1 MWTWLGWLA
10 LLAAAA
16 LGYWYAR
23 QRTEGGATRRPEE
36 IAQERS
42 RLVSAIVVGVVG
54 LLLLA
59 IGSQA
64 RPTLKLTYA
73 TDFQKDPQWL
83 KVGGDDRVGWDASSG
98 RYHAKLEVGSGH
110 YACVPVDWDANAFRA
125 EWDMTVTA
133 LPEKPVGAAKAMSV
147 IAVGLCDGSISNIED
162 TDHVGGSTIQ
172 ATFTPDDIH
181 LRTSDTN
188 LIVRSDSMKLRGARE
203 GVKVE
208 MGKTY
213 HCVLGYEDATD
224 TAALQV
230 SEAGSTSPLV
240 SLQVPDLRDFSPNV
254 SYLSITVKGYNRF
267 KPEKQTSEC
276 YIDNVR
282 FYQP

>member
-23 QRTEGGATRRPEE
+23 QRTEGGGTRRPEQA
-36 IAQERS
+36 AQERS

-54 LLLLA
+54 LLFLT

-64 RPTLKLTYA
+64 RPKLRQTYA

-83 KVGGDDRVGWDASSG
+83 KAGGDDRVAWDPSSG

-125 EWDMTVTA
+125 EWDMTLTA
-133 LPEKPVGAAKAMSV
+133 LPQKQVGAATAKSV
-147 IAVGLCDGSISNIED
+147 IAIGLCDGSVSNIED

-172 ATFTPDDIH
+172 ATFTPDDIY

-188 LIVRSDSMKLRGARE
+188 LIVRSDSMKLRSTP
-203 GVKVE
+203 GVKPQL
-208 MGKTY
+208 GKTY

-224 TAALQV
+224 AATLQV
-230 SEAGSTSPLV
+230 SEAGSTTPLV
-240 SLQVPDLRDFSPNV
+240 SLQVPDLRDFSPNM
-254 SYLSITVKGYNRF
+254 SYLAITVKGYNRF
-267 KPEKQTSEC
+267 KPEKLKSEC

>member
-36 IAQERS
+36 VAQERS
-42 RLVSAIVVGVVG
+42 RLVSAIVVGVLGV
-54 LLLLA
+54 LFLA

-64 RPTLKLTYA
+64 RPALKLTHNW
-73 TDFQKDPQWL
+73 DFQKDPQWL
-83 KVGGDDRVGWDASSG
+83 KVGGDDRVAWDPSSG
-98 RYHAKLEVGSGH
+98 RYHARLEVGSGH
-110 YACVPVDWDANAFRA
+110 YAGAPVDWNASAFRA
-125 EWDMTVTA
+125 EWDITLVA
-133 LPEKPVGAAKAMSV
+133 LPEKSV
-147 IAVGLCDGSISNIED
+147 IAVGLCDGSVSNIDD

-172 ATFTPDDIH
+172 ATFVPDDVR

-188 LIVRSDSMKLRGARE
+188 LIVRSDSMKLRGTP
-203 GVKVE
+203 GVKLE
-208 MGKTY
+208 IGKTY

-224 TAALQV
+224 TATLQI
-230 SEAGSTSPLV
+230 SEVGAATPLV
-240 SLQVPDLRDFSPNV
+240 TLQVPDLRDFSPNV
-254 SYLSITVKGYNRF
+254 SYLAVTVKGYNRF
-267 KPEKQTSEC
+267 KAEKPTAEC

>member
-23 QRTEGGATRRPEE
+23 QRTESGATRRPEE
-36 IAQERS
+36 VAQGRS
-42 RLVSAIVVGVVG
+42 RLVSAIVAGVLGV
-54 LLLLA
+54 LFLT

-64 RPTLKLTYA
+64 RPNLRTAYA

-83 KVGGDDRVGWDASSG
+83 KVGGDDRVGWDPSSG
-98 RYHAKLEVGSGH
+98 RYHARLEVGSGH
-110 YACVPVDWDANAFRA
+110 YACVPVDWDASAFRA
-125 EWDMTVTA
+125 EWDMTLTA
-133 LPEKPVGAAKAMSV
+133 LPQKQVDAATAKSV
-147 IAVGLCDGSISNIED
+147 IAIGLCDGTVSNIED

-172 ATFTPDDIH
+172 ATFTPDDIY

-188 LIVRSDSMKLRGARE
+188 LIVRSDSMKLRGTP
-203 GVKVE
+203 GVKPE
-208 MGKTY
+208 TGKTY

-224 TAALQV
+224 TATLQV
-230 SEAGSTSPLV
+230 SEAGSATPLV

-254 SYLSITVKGYNRF
+254 SYLAITVKGYNRF
-267 KPEKQTSEC
+267 KPEKMTSEC
-276 YIDNVR
+276 YLDNVR

>member
-23 QRTEGGATRRPEE
+23 QRTEGGATRRPAE

-54 LLLLA
+54 VLFLV

-64 RPTLKLTYA
+64 RPALRLTYA

-83 KVGGDDRVGWDASSG
+83 KVGGDDRLGWDPSSG
-98 RYHAKLEVGSGH
+98 RYHAKLEVGSSH
-110 YACVPVDWDANAFRA
+110 YACVPVDWDASAFRV
-125 EWDMTVTA
+125 EWDMTLTA
-133 LPEKPVGAAKAMSV
+133 LPEKPVGVARAQSV
-147 IAVGLCDGSISNIED
+147 IAIGLCDGSVSNIED
-162 TDHVGGSTIQ
+162 TDHVGGSSIE
-172 ATFTPDDIH
+172 ATFTPDDVH

-188 LIVRSDSMKLRGARE
+188 LIARSDSNKLRGGP
-203 GVKVE
+203 GVKLQV
-208 MGKTY
+208 GKTY

-224 TAALQV
+224 AATLQV
-230 SEAGSTSPLV
+230 YEAGASTPLV
-240 SLQVPDLRDFSPNV
+240 SLAVPDLRDFSPNV
-254 SYLSITVKGYNRF
+254 SYLAVTVKGYNRF
-267 KPEKQTSEC
+267 KPEKMTSEC